1 MASLSESKKSW
12 SGKDDSHSQEVVL
25 SEAINGDSG
34 SSNSSGDDGSSDD
47 GGGHK
52 KLSLIAA
59 AVFIVGE
66 M

>member
-1 MASLSESKKSW
+1 MASLSDSKKSW
-12 SGKDDSHSQEVVL
+12 TGKDSSSQEVVL

-34 SSNSSGDDGSSDD
+34 SSNLSDD
-47 GGGHK
+47 QSSESSGHK
-52 KLSLIAA
+52 KGLSLIAA